1 MYVGNVYPFEDDLG
15 FKDVKMGWNSLYNT
29 SMRDVTL
36 KYERIQNLLSMV
48 FLQSLNTKDQ
58 IYYNKFE
65 YNKIAVS
72 YPLGQCLR

>member
-15 FKDVKMGWNSLYNT
+15 FKDVKLGWNSLYNK

-36 KYERIQNLLSMV
+36 KYERIQNLIGMV
-48 FLQSLNTKDQ
+48 FLQSLNAKEQ

-65 YNKIAVS
+65 YNKIA
-72 YPLGQCLR
+72 GA

>member
-15 FKDVKMGWNSLYNT
+15 FKDVKLGWNSLYNT

-48 FLQSLNTKDQ
+48 FLQSLNTKEQ

>member
-29 SMRDVTL
+29 SMSDVTL
-36 KYERIQNLLSMV
+36 KYERIQNLLSIV
-48 FLQSLNTKDQ
+48 FLQSLNTKEQ

-65 YNKIAVS
+65 YNKIGVS

>member
-48 FLQSLNTKDQ
+48 FLQSLNTKKQ

>member
-48 FLQSLNTKDQ
+48 FLQSLNTKEQ